1 MTDTPKPVEINL
13 HQKSRVL
20 EISYSDGERFEL
32 SYEFLRVHSPSAE
45 VQGHGPGQGVLQIG
59 KEDAMITHIEPVGHY
74 AIQPTFDDGH
84 DTGIYSWETLYDMG
98 KNRDSY
104 WQAYVSDLG
113 LDTRE
118 GEVTWGRS
126 DKMRL
131 SLGFDSQQQV
141 RNNTGYTPFTG
152 KDDFSPNALNMKLC
166 AANF

>member
-13 HQKSRVL
+13 HQKSRIL

-59 KEDAMITHIEPVGHY
+59 KEDTMISHIEPVGSY

-84 DTGIYSWETLYDMG
+84 DTGIYSWETLYDLG

-104 WQAYVSDLG
+104 WKRY
-113 LDTRE
+113 LDELEKAGHKHRE
-118 GEVTWGRS
+118 S
-126 DKMRL
+126 
-131 SLGFDSQQQV
+131 S
-141 RNNTGYTPFTG
+141 
-152 KDDFSPNALNMKLC
+152 
-166 AANF
+166 